1 MNPLE
6 FVGGVYGEDS
16 WANFVKINEFFRAL
30 RGLAGTPPSTSGLM
44 TDTVEEPI
52 ETASKTIASVVSS
65 IPSMILTPVESSAP
79 TDAVDGS
86 DLGAQPE
93 FIILRISRAI
103 HRMVTSSNFSWTDS
117 RWIPAL
123 SYLSSKFAVLC
134 MSMAIVLN
142 RTAVFATTRH
152 ATPLDWPSRVFLRSV
167 AIIGLVYHSL
177 PLLHALHFFVPNL
190 RHFIPIQVPELGE
203 ECPNPSILW
212 GLYQSI
218 SLSNLVE
225 TFVSVIQGRIPY
237 SETGMTLFEYSAAFQ
252 EVEMSKMLSKQILI
266 ISLLSVCSQ
275 IALHIQGIFNT
286 DRYRLVL
293 SILFGSALLSYY
305 GAAVFAGQLLYF
317 PSICVIGYL
326 PQLVIAIIVALCF
339 CILFLTAIITG
350 DYQHVT
356 SYTSAFRL
364 DDNDDFYSCLM
375 KLSLIALTSASKATY
390 LTESTSLTAPTST
403 WLERENEEIQTHY
416 NKEVVL
422 PPSNQQKQWSLIR
435 SGPTGIVTIN
445 RIFHAVEL
453 IRHFG
458 VVAIVAVLRLLG
470 LRSLRSDNT
479 DEIGSSSDTDNS
491 ANTSVRWIKFDQ
503 AVFEEEDESEAE
515 WNEDY
520 LESGQEDID
529 ESDTDMEEEQEYEYS
544 MEKDVCP
551 GDELLELFK
560 DSDMAV
566 DILQSVIVPADHP
579 SRDFATR
586 TRRRSSRSTGA
597 FPMNYGE
604 VYEMARLIYQR
615 RKEAMEQMAL
625 RKETG
630 QPDPHTDTDRY
641 LCVVCKAQPREVV
654 VWPCR
659 CFAICEECRVAL
671 AFQSFKGCVCCR
683 QEVNAFSRVY
693 SP

>member
-16 WANFVKINEFFRAL
+16 WANFVKINEFFRAV
-30 RGLAGTPPSTSGLM
+30 RGLAGTPPSTTGLM
-44 TDTVEEPI
+44 TDSAEDPM
-52 ETASKTIASVVSS
+52 ETMTKTITSTISS
-65 IPSMILTPVESSAP
+65 IPSMVLTPAQSSSSTAAVE
-79 TDAVDGS
+79 GF
-86 DLGAQPE
+86 DLGEQPE
-93 FIILRISRAI
+93 FVILRMSRAI
-103 HRMVTSSNFSWTDS
+103 YRMVANSNIQWSNS

-152 ATPLDWPSRVFLRSV
+152 ATPLDWPSRGFLRSV

-177 PLLHALHFFVPNL
+177 PLLHALHFFVPGL
-190 RHFIPIQVPELGE
+190 RLFVPIQVPQPGE
-203 ECPNPSILW
+203 ECPSPSILW

-225 TFVSVIQGRIPY
+225 TFVSVVQGRIPY

-252 EVEMSKMLSKQILI
+252 EVEMSKKLSKQILVL
-266 ISLLSVCSQ
+266 SLLSVCSQ
-275 IALHIQGIFNT
+275 IALHVQGIFNT
-286 DRYRLVL
+286 DRYRLSL
-293 SILFGSALLSYY
+293 SIFFGSALLSYY
-305 GAAVFAGQLLYF
+305 GAAVISGQLLYF
-317 PSICVIGYL
+317 PSICVIGYF

-339 CILFLTAIITG
+339 CILFLTAVITG

-390 LTESTSLTAPTST
+390 LSESTSITAPTST
-403 WLERENEEIQTHY
+403 WIERESVEIKTHY
-416 NKEVVL
+416 NNEVVL
-422 PPSNQQKQWSLIR
+422 PPSSQQKQWRSIR
-435 SGPTGIVTIN
+435 SGPTGFVTIN

-458 VVAIVAVLRLLG
+458 VVAIVAVLKLLG
-470 LRSLRSDNT
+470 LKSLRNRDT
-479 DEIGSSSDTDNS
+479 DETSFVPETEGSESSS
-491 ANTSVRWIKFDQ
+491 IKWVEFDQ
-503 AVFEEEDESEAE
+503 AVFEEDDESEAE

-520 LESGQEDID
+520 AESELDGND
-529 ESDTDMEEEQEYEYS
+529 EKDLDMEEEQKYEYS
-544 MEKDVCP
+544 MEQDVSP
-551 GDELLELFK
+551 EDELLDLFK

-566 DILQSVIVPADHP
+566 DILQSVMVPADHP
-579 SRDFATR
+579 SRDFAAR
-586 TRRRSSRSTGA
+586 SRRRSSRSMGTL
-597 FPMNYGE
+597 PMNYGE
-604 VYEMARLIYQR
+604 IYEMARLIYQR

-625 RKETG
+625 RKENG
-630 QPDPHTDTDRY
+630 HPDPHTDTDRY
-641 LCVVCKAQPREVV
+641 LCVVCKVQPREVV